1 MYHIELFE
9 IVKSMDLNI
18 IICMHNFIK
27 KDICCFIAFF
37 WLDYYNF
44 GIAENFA
51 NTIVIVF
58 IFELSYFTYSFIY
71 LDSFFTFLLL
81 LQLRLIRQQFLL
93 RWINIYGKQI
103 FYLFLFW
110 LNFLNIFCYIE
121 IKKCRIIIIIWYIYT
136 MQYIF
141 YMLWLCLYMFIIFI
155 LYECT
160 MIFDSVYIAYIN
172 RCFDIFYNMFWN
184 VLCILI
190 IINTNKKTIILT
202 YIFLQSIFTLL
213 KYIYSNIHIF
223 W

>member
-103 FYLFLFW
+103 FLFIFVLIEFFKY
-110 LNFLNIFCYIE
+110 FLLYRNKKVSYYNNHMIHIYIA
-121 IKKCRIIIIIWYIYT
+121 IYFLYALIMFIYVYYIYIIWMYYDIR
-136 MQYIF
+136 F
-141 YMLWLCLYMFIIFI
+141 CLYCLHKQMLRYI
-155 LYECT
+155 L
-160 MIFDSVYIAYIN
+160 
-172 RCFDIFYNMFWN
+172 
-184 VLCILI
+184 
-190 IINTNKKTIILT
+190 
-202 YIFLQSIFTLL
+202 
-213 KYIYSNIHIF
+213 
-223 W
+223 